1 LTQLGD
7 EKLFFGTRSA
17 VIAEAMQILV
27 VEDQD
32 SIRRMIEAL
41 VSARGHKVVAV
52 ASGAKAVEMAIQTTP
67 EVVLLDLHLP
77 GQYDGFD
84 VCRKLRATPS
94 TQNVPVIIISA
105 KDDAATRAEATSIGA
120 TAYYGKPF
128 SPMALLKEI
137 EKVGRAAKKAVP

>member
-1 LTQLGD
+1 
-7 EKLFFGTRSA
+7 
-17 VIAEAMQILV
+17 MQILV

-52 ASGAKAVEMAIQTTP
+52 ANGAKAVEMAMASTP
-67 EVVLLDLHLP
+67 DVVLLDLHLP

-84 VCRKLRATPS
+84 VCKKLRATPS
-94 TQNVPVIIISA
+94 TKDVPVVIISA
-105 KDDAATRAEATSIGA
+105 KDDAPTRAEAVKIGA

-128 SPMALLKEI
+128 SPTALLKEI
-137 EKVGRAAKKAVP
+137 EKIGRAPKV

>member
-1 LTQLGD
+1 
-7 EKLFFGTRSA
+7 
-17 VIAEAMQILV
+17 MHILV
-27 VEDQD
+27 VEDHD

-52 ASGAKAVEMAIQTTP
+52 GSGAKAVEMAMQSTP
-67 EVVLLDLHLP
+67 DVVLLDLHLP

-94 TQNVPVIIISA
+94 TKDVPVVIISA
-105 KDDAATRAEATSIGA
+105 RDDAPTRAEAERIGA

-128 SPMALLKEI
+128 SPTALLKEI
-137 EKVGRAAKKAVP
+137 EKVGRAARRTPE

>member
-1 LTQLGD
+1 
-7 EKLFFGTRSA
+7 
-17 VIAEAMQILV
+17 MHILV
-27 VEDQD
+27 VEDHD

-52 ASGAKAVEMAIQTTP
+52 GSGAKAVEMAMQSTP
-67 EVVLLDLHLP
+67 DVVLLDLHLP

-94 TQNVPVIIISA
+94 TKDVPVVIISA
-105 KDDAATRAEATSIGA
+105 RDDAPTRAEAQKIGA

-128 SPMALLKEI
+128 SPTALLKEI
-137 EKVGRAAKKAVP
+137 ERVGRAGRRTPE

>member
-1 LTQLGD
+1 
-7 EKLFFGTRSA
+7 
-17 VIAEAMQILV
+17 MQILV

-52 ASGAKAVEMAIQTTP
+52 GSGAKAVEMAIQSTP
-67 EVVLLDLHLP
+67 DVVLLDLHLP

-84 VCRKLRATPS
+84 VCKTLRATPS
-94 TQNVPVIIISA
+94 TKDVPVIIISA
-105 KDDAATRAEATSIGA
+105 RDDAPTRAEAVSIGA

-137 EKVGRAAKKAVP
+137 EKVARAAKKT